1 MDLMHVKYLLAVSF
15 IGLVYMVLGGV
26 IFHYIEKDDEDD
38 EDDEEKVRQEA
49 KERNLRW
56 LSE

>member
-15 IGLVYMVLGGV
+15 IALAYMVLGGV
-26 IFHYIEKDDEDD
+26 IFHYIEKDDE
-38 EDDEEKVRQEA
+38 EKVRQKA
-49 KERNLRW
+49 QERNLRW